1 MKVFTKICLI
11 VAAIAGGV
19 GILGVVIGLAM
30 GADISDLNSMGI
42 YISPHQQV
50 AVSGVIREEK
60 DENHHM
66 DKDTD
71 SKYHQSMV
79 EHGSEHKYSAK
90 EKNITGQ
97 ANLPTGQNSNN
108 NSFSGIKRLEVEV
121 QNAQITVI
129 AREDSNEITYNYNGN
144 KNIAKVEGTTLK
156 LEDRSYVNNKI
167 ELDIYVPVGALK
179 EIDIEALNGTLNA
192 DRMVADNI
200 SIEID
205 NASVQIEELVVS
217 NEAELKIN
225 AGQMVVGYYSGK
237 GLETECAMGSI
248 MVVCEGKTKDY
259 NFELECGMGNIRV
272 GEDSYS
278 GIGNDFRI
286 RNDSPQYIH
295 AECGLGEII
304 LEFPNNL

>member
-30 GADISDLNSMGI
+30 GADVSDLDSVGI

-50 AVSGVIREEK
+50 AVSNVIRE
-60 DENHHM
+60 
-66 DKDTD
+66 DKD
-71 SKYHQSMV
+71 V
-79 EHGSEHKYSAK
+79 
-90 EKNITGQ
+90 TGH
-97 ANLPTGQNSNN
+97 ANLPSGQNSNN
-108 NSFSGIKRLEVEV
+108 NSFSGMKRLEVEV

-129 AREDSNEITYNYNGN
+129 AREDSDEITYNYSGN

-156 LEDRSYVNNKI
+156 LEDRTSVNNKI

-205 NASVQIEELVVS
+205 NASVQIEELVVG

-248 MVVCEGKTKDY
+248 MVVCEGKTEDY

-286 RNDSPQYIH
+286 QNDSPQYIH